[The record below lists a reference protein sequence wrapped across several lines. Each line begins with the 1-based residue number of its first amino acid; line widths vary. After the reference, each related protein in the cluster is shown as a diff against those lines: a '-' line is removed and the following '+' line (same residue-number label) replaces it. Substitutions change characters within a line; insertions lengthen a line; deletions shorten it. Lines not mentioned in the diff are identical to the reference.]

1 MKPSRTRYIILAGLC
16 LAAVLA
22 YVTRNAISVAESTVR
37 ADLHLTKEQ
46 SGWLMSLFFWSYA
59 LCQIPAAAL
68 AQRIGMRRA
77 LPLFGILWSLA
88 SAGMAAGSFVVMLVM
103 RLFMGVSQ
111 AGLVPVGY
119 SIIAR
124 WFPRVNQGFASGWF
138 AGFMS
143 VGGALA
149 APLSAWLVVACGW
162 RWMFALYAVPG
173 VLWALWFMRWLHDHP
188 ARHPRVNA
196 AELELIHPGLGPEVA
211 ATPVEHPPVP
221 WRLLVSSPAIWWICA
236 QQFCRAAGYIFFSS
250 WFATYL
256 QEARGVTIIGSGW
269 LTTLPLLADVAGS
282 LLGGALS
289 DLVLHRTGNQRFAR
303 QGLTIIAMLLCAAL
317 TVVACFCTNTLAIVL
332 IITTGMFCAAIGNPC
347 ASAVVMSISGEHV
360 ATVGGTMNMCG
371 NLGAALF
378 PLAVPWLLRVTGSW
392 TAVLLGFGALYV
404 IAAACWWLM
413 KTDGNVFAPH
423 HSHSPKPCE
432 S

>member
-1 MKPSRTRYIILAGLC
+1 MQPSRTRYIVLAGLC
-16 LAAVLA
+16 MAAVLA
-22 YVTRNAISVAESTVR
+22 YITRNAISVAESTVR

-59 LCQIPAAAL
+59 LCQIPAGAV
-68 AQRIGMRRA
+68 AQRLGARRA

-88 SAGMAAGSFVVMLVM
+88 SVGMAAGSFVVMLVM

-111 AGLVPVGY
+111 AGLVPVGF

-143 VGGALA
+143 VGGAIA
-149 APLSAWLVVACGW
+149 APLSAWLVVVCGW

-173 VLWALWFMRWLHDHP
+173 VVWALWFMRWLRDHP
-188 ARHPRVNA
+188 AEHPSVNA
-196 AELELIHPGLGPEVA
+196 AELQLIHPGFRAEVST
-211 ATPVEHPPVP
+211 TPPAHPAVP
-221 WRLLVSSPAIWWICA
+221 WRLLVSSPAIWWMCA

-256 QEARGVTIIGSGW
+256 QEARGVTIIGSGL
-269 LTTLPLLADVAGS
+269 LTTLPLLGDVAGS

-289 DLVLHRTGNQRFAR
+289 DAVLYRTGNQRLAR
-303 QGLTIIAMLLCAAL
+303 QGLTIIALLLCAAL
-317 TVVACFCTNTLAIVL
+317 ILVASFSTNALAIVL
-332 IITTGMFCAAIGNPC
+332 IISTGMFCAAIGNPC
-347 ASAVVMSISGEHV
+347 ASATVMSISGEHV

-392 TAVLLGFGALYV
+392 NAVLLGFGALYV
-404 IAAACWWLM
+404 AAAACWWLL
-413 KTDGNVFAPH
+413 KTDGNVFERRSAA
-423 HSHSPKPCE
+423 
-432 S
+432 